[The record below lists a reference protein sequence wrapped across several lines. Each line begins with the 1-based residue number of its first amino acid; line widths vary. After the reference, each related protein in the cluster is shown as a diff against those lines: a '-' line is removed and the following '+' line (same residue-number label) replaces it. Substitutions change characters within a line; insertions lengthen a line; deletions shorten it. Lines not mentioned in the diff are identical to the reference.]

1 MCTVRCPIEVHVE
14 GGEVVHIEGSHPGGL
29 NGSLCPRGGAG
40 VALLNDS
47 ERPQQPLIRIG
58 ERGEGRWRQASWN
71 EALSHVADKL
81 MDVINRHGN
90 RSVLFS
96 DRGGPFPDLH
106 KAFVKG
112 LGSPNYCNH
121 DASCARNVQHS
132 AKSVMGLGRK
142 GVSYDLKNAK
152 HVVTQT
158 RNIFEAINVSEVKNL
173 TQALNSGC
181 KLTVIDVRT
190 TLTAAKAHNFFMVK
204 PGSDYAFNLA
214 VINTLI
220 QKDLYDI
227 DFVKKHFKDFDA
239 LVSFVQPYTAE
250 WAGGECGIEPAKL
263 VAFCKQLAEAAPQ
276 VIWHPGWNTAR
287 FKDSFYVS
295 RTAYIINGLL
305 GSLGAKGGLAITN
318 KAKDCG
324 KKGLKALADLF
335 PKPEEKRADG
345 VGWRYKHFDGGPGL
359 LHLAFKAIETEDP
372 YPVKAYIAYR
382 HDPLMAMPDPDA
394 LRKVFDKLDLL
405 ISITFSWSDTAWYS
419 DVVLPLST
427 YLERESIIAH
437 KGGVKP
443 KFFLRQ
449 RAVPPRYRSMAEWE
463 IFTKLAKLMNMGP
476 LAKFDSIEDIW
487 KYQLEDTGLTISDF
501 KEKGQVGLTDKPIYR
516 DMDKFKWGSP
526 SGKLEVISE
535 VLEKAK
541 LPSLKPY
548 EPPQPP
554 PDGQFRITFGRC
566 ALHTQGHTVN
576 NPLLNEAM
584 PINPIWINSLPAAH
598 LGIKDG
604 DQVEVSGNG
613 YKAVSK
619 AYVTDMVHPDCIF
632 MLHGFGHKLP
642 VESRAYGKGVA
653 DHELMKGGLDIWDPA
668 GGAIALQEHFVSV
681 KKAQ

>member
-1 MCTVRCPIEVHVE
+1 
-14 GGEVVHIEGSHPGGL
+14 
-29 NGSLCPRGGAG
+29 
-40 VALLNDS
+40 
-47 ERPQQPLIRIG
+47 LIRVG
-58 ERGEGRWRQASWN
+58 KRGEGRWRQASWN
-71 EALSHVADKL
+71 EALSYVADKL

-142 GVSYDLKNAK
+142 GVSYDFKNAK
-152 HVVTQT
+152 HVITQT

-173 TQALNSGC
+173 TQAMNGGC
-181 KLTVIDVRT
+181 KLTVIDIRT
-190 TLTAAKAHNFFMVK
+190 TLTAAKANNFFMVK

-220 QKDLYDI
+220 EKDLYDV

-239 LVSFVQPYTAE
+239 LVSFVQPYTAK
-250 WAGGECGIEPAKL
+250 WAGEECGIEPAKL

-287 FKDSFYVS
+287 YKDSFYVS
-295 RTAYIINGLL
+295 RTAYLINGLL

-345 VGWRYKHFDGGPGL
+345 VGWKYKHFDGGPGL

-405 ISITFSWSDTAWYS
+405 VSITFSWSDTAWYS

-449 RAVPPRYRSMAEWE
+449 RAVNPRYRSLAEWE

-476 LAKFDSIEDIW
+476 LAKFDSISDIW
-487 KYQLEDTGLTISDF
+487 KYQLEDTGLTIDDF
-501 KEKGQVGLTDKPIYR
+501 KEKGQVGLTENPIYR
-516 DMDKFKWGSP
+516 DMDKFKWNTP

-554 PDGQFRITFGRC
+554 PEGQFRITFGRC

-613 YKAVSK
+613 YKAQSQ

-653 DHELMKGGLDIWDPA
+653 DHELMKGGLEKWDPA
-668 GGAIALQEHFVSV
+668 GGAVALQEHFVSV
-681 KKAQ
+681 KKAR